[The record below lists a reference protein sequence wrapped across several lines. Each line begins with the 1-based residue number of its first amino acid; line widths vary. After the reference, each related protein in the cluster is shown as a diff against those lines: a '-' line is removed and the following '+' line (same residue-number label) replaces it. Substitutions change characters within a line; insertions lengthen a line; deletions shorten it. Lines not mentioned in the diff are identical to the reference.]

1 MRLTRYKVEYL
12 TDKVLK
18 LFQENSRIH
27 FDNADLVARSVYDSI
42 LANLEAEDEI
52 DEEVEAMLDQYR
64 GEISAMEMDMGMLR
78 NKIKREVA
86 KKRGFT
92 L

>member
-1 MRLTRYKVEYL
+1 MRLTPYKIEYL
-12 TDKVLK
+12 AAKILK
-18 LFQENSRIH
+18 MFQENSRIH
-27 FDNADLVARSVYDSI
+27 FDNADLVERCLYDSI
-42 LANLEAEDEI
+42 LANMEAEEEI
-52 DEEVEAMLDQYR
+52 DQEVEVVLEQYR

-86 KKRGFT
+86 KKRGFM